1 MGVELLD
8 PFVAYVANVDMAV
21 KVESQAYGIVEL
33 PVAGT
38 EGAELAQIHS
48 VCVEFLDAIV
58 ASVGDAQ
65 VAARVDGDILGIVT
79 LSVV

>member
-1 MGVELLD
+1 MG
-8 PFVAYVANVDMAV
+8 V

-38 EGAELAQIHS
+38 EGAELPQIHS
-48 VCVEFLDAIV
+48 VGVEFLDAIV
-58 ASVGDAQ
+58 ASVGEVQ
-65 VAARVDGDILGIVT
+65 VAARVDGGILGIAK